1 MCVCLRACMCWRKD
15 LEDIAKARGESTARI
30 MAYCERRQNIVQDG
44 VEEEL
49 LEVLKVVLQLLD
61 LQFSV
66 ILADDCDNVDVALR

>member
-1 MCVCLRACMCWRKD
+1 M
-15 LEDIAKARGESTARI
+15 
-30 MAYCERRQNIVQDG
+30 QDG